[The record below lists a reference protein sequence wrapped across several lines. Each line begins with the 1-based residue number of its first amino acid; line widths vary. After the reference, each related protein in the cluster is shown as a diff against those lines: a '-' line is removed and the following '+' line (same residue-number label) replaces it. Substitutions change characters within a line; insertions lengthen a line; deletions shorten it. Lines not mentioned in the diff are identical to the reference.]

1 MRIAPS
7 LVFFLPLWVLGPTS
21 PFGQARVIL
30 PRQSVGQPITTVDA
44 ADPTSELPS
53 ASSTIDTTGGS
64 ASSLTNSYPAGPTS
78 SADSNG
84 TTGRSQTAPYSNSQQ
99 VPEWP
104 VKYYDFTLTWGS
116 VNSNGEPR
124 QAILINGQTPGPLI
138 ELEEGQQ
145 VSVSRALETVPSRR
159 LH

>member
-30 PRQSVGQPITTVDA
+30 PRQSVGQPI
-44 ADPTSELPS
+44 
-53 ASSTIDTTGGS
+53 IDTTGGS
-64 ASSLTNSYPAGPTS
+64 ASSLTNSYPASPTS